1 MGSYY
6 DQSNGS
12 SEINYLNANNL
23 CGLSMRQE
31 LPYRNFKGDDEITEE
46 DMINYNG
53 SSGNILEGDLQ
64 YPKEL
69 HVANDHPLAPEVTN
83 VKANTL
89 SEKQVE
95 TFKLINGNK
104 EPKDEKTKS

>member
-1 MGSYY
+1 
-6 DQSNGS
+6 
-12 SEINYLNANNL
+12 
-23 CGLSMRQE
+23 MRQE
-31 LPYRNFKGDDEITEE
+31 LPYRNFKGDDKITEE

-53 SSGNILEGDLQ
+53 SSEGDLE

-69 HVANDHPLAPEVTN
+69 HVANDHPLAPEVIN